1 MNRSLFHAFTVCVLL
16 LASPLALAAPAL
28 IPAPA
33 KLQAGD
39 GAFVVDAR
47 TPVHAEGAAARA
59 VAERFVEYVARTRD
73 LNLHIASK
81 RANGGIVFAIDRKA
95 SSNPEGYS
103 LQADRNGVIVK
114 APDARGLF
122 YGAITLWQLLEA
134 GSDNALHVPAVRI
147 DDAPRFGWRGLML
160 DSARHFQTIEEI
172 KQLIDAMAL
181 HKLNVFHWHL
191 TDDQGWR
198 IEIKRYPKLTE
209 IGGCRVPAGDA
220 GIGAD
225 GKPHQYCGYYTQE
238 QIRDVVRY
246 AAERQITVVPE
257 IDVPGHATAAIAAY
271 PELGISG
278 QALSVGNDWGV
289 YPNLFKP
296 DDATMTFLEN
306 VLTEVIALFPG
317 RYIHIGG
324 DEAVKDQWQA
334 SAQVQARMR
343 ALGVRDETQLQAWMI
358 ARLNH
363 FLEAHQRRL
372 IGWDE
377 ILDGDLPADATVM
390 SWRGIEGGIAAARGG
405 HDAVMTPSNLLY
417 LNRPQSD
424 LPNEPPSHPGTT
436 TLRHI
441 YDYEP
446 VPATLAPKQRR
457 HIIGVQANLWTEHV
471 RTFARVQHM
480 LFPRLAAVAEI
491 AWSPAERKDYRDFL
505 TRLPAQLPRYR
516 QLGIAYAE
524 TPFQVWIDG
533 AGDIPDD
540 KVSITLSN
548 PSGYEDIRYTTD
560 GSAPTA
566 QSQRYTEPFV
576 LKLPAEVKAAV
587 FVAEQAV
594 VAASARDFDPVSLR
608 TRGNAMLA
616 SCNGEA
622 MLRIEDDGPREGER
636 AIFGADILNPCWLWP
651 KADLRGIA
659 AIEVRAGRLPYN
671 FQLAH
676 DEAKRKFQ
684 PAASPAGE
692 LEIRAGCDG
701 EVLGRARL
709 PARPGADGFATLKL
723 PLPLRKQVAA
733 QDVCIVFTGDTRPAM
748 WVVDRVTL
756 LPGKRAATRRA
767 R

>member
-1 MNRSLFHAFTVCVLL
+1 MNRSLFHAFTACVLL

-39 GAFVVDAR
+39 GTFVVDAR
-47 TPVHAEGAAARA
+47 TSVHAEGAAARA
-59 VAERFVEYVARTRD
+59 VAERFVEYVARTRHLD
-73 LNLHIASK
+73 LHIASK
-81 RANGGIVFAIDRKA
+81 RANGGMVFAIDRKS

-103 LQADRNGVIVK
+103 LRADRNGITVK
-114 APDARGLF
+114 ASDARGLF
-122 YGAITLWQLLEA
+122 YGAVTLWQLLEA
-134 GSDNALHVPAVRI
+134 GNDGVLHIPAVRI

-160 DSARHFQTIEEI
+160 DSARHFQTVEEI
-172 KQLIDAMAL
+172 KLLLDAMAL
-181 HKLNVFHWHL
+181 HKLNTFHWHL

-209 IGGCRVPAGDA
+209 VGGCRVPAGDA

-225 GKPHQYCGYYTQE
+225 GKPQQYCGYYTQE

-246 AAERQITVVPE
+246 AAERQITIVPE
-257 IDVPGHATAAIAAY
+257 IDVPGHATSAIAAY
-271 PELGISG
+271 PELGVSG
-278 QALSVGNDWGV
+278 QSLPVGNDWGV

-317 RYIHIGG
+317 RYVHIGG

-358 ARLNH
+358 ARLNR
-363 FLEAHQRRL
+363 FLEAHKRRL

-377 ILDGDLPADATVM
+377 ILDGELPADATVM

-446 VPATLAPKQRR
+446 VPAALTPKQRR

-491 AWSPAERKDYRDFL
+491 AWSPAERKNYRDFL
-505 TRLPAQLPRYR
+505 ARLPMQLPRYR

-524 TPFQVWIDG
+524 TPFQVWVDG
-533 AGDIPDD
+533 TGDIPDNQ
-540 KVSITLSN
+540 VSIALSN

-576 LKLPAEVKAAV
+576 LKLPAEVRAAV
-587 FVAEQAV
+587 FAGEQAL
-594 VAASARDFDPVSLR
+594 VAASARGFDLTSLR
-608 TRGNAMLA
+608 TRENSTLS

-636 AIFGADILNPCWLWP
+636 AIFNADILNPCWLWP
-651 KADLRGIA
+651 KADLRGTA
-659 AIEVRAGRLPYN
+659 AIEVRAGHVPYN

-684 PAASPAGE
+684 PAASSEGE
-692 LEIRAGCDG
+692 LEIRAGCSG

-709 PARPGADGFATLKL
+709 PARPSADGFATLKL
-723 PLPLRKQVAA
+723 SLRKQSAA
-733 QDVCIVFTGDTRPAM
+733 VQDLCITFTGDTRPAM

-756 LPGKRAATRRA
+756 LPGKRAAARRTR
-767 R
+767 